1 MPVSFQNNFDFLMIF
16 VIIYSILLIK
26 AAQSQL
32 PEIKGKEFL
41 ICAAV
46 INIILAV
53 LTFFVPRVFLW
64 NPISDQDSSIYL
76 WYSIIRSFLFNI
88 PPLYTYGVAYII
100 FGKKNEKQIG
110 NYLRRAGLLWLSSNL
125 IFLIMDIILIHI
137 YHNLF
142 ILGLTESNQN
152 SLELISTIFLTL
164 TLLLDIIAATFVAVH
179 ALKNHDTYF
188 QWAVLILFITYGIL
202 IFERWN
208 RSLLYISNYPWL

>member
-41 ICAAV
+41 IYAAV

-125 IFLIMDIILIHI
+125 IFLIMDIILIHV

-179 ALKNHDTYF
+179 ALKNNDTYF